1 MQVFFPESSI
11 ELGISFE
18 IHDFNYSSFL
28 YCTFPTTFFLNCV
41 YTDNLKD
48 IFKNQMTP
56 PLFLISMF

>member
-28 YCTFPTTFFLNCV
+28 YCTS
-41 YTDNLKD
+41 
-48 IFKNQMTP
+48 
-56 PLFLISMF
+56 PLTLFIKTVFILII